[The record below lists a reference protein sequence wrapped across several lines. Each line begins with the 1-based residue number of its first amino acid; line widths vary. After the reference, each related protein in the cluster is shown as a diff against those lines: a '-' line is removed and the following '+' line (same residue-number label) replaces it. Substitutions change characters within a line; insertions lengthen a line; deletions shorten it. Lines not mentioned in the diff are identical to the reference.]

1 MGLNELLVAPV
12 LAGLV
17 GMGVWFIQSRIDRLH
32 RAKERLVDERRKIY
46 LDTLEPI
53 VRTLAGIKDPKEFA
67 KAQKQIVSFDYK
79 RTALE
84 FNLIGSDEVVR
95 SFNQLMQHFYQ
106 AGSDG
111 VQGGEQGAREMLRLW
126 GRLILAIRK
135 NVGEPATKLDEIDM
149 LEAQISDI
157 RKYLEA

>member
-1 MGLNELLVAPV
+1 VGLNEQLIATV
-12 LAGLV
+12 LAGVV
-17 GMGVWFIQSRIDRLH
+17 GLGVWFIQSRIDRLQ

-95 SFNQLMQHFYQ
+95 SFNQADATFL
-106 AGSDG
+106 SS
-111 VQGGEQGAREMLRLW
+111 GGAKNTKV
-126 GRLILAIRK
+126 AIK
-135 NVGEPATKLDEIDM
+135 THVKC
-149 LEAQISDI
+149 
-157 RKYLEA
+157 